1 MKQNFTERINQ
12 DEALDK
18 ILEKIEEQQGCQI
31 KRICRSVNLEGTMHF
46 TAVMVD
52 YTIIEVALKGH
63 VLPMISEP
71 ILEVAIEAF

>member
-1 MKQNFTERINQ
+1 MRQNFIDRIDQ

-18 ILEKIEEQQGCQI
+18 IFEKIEEQQGCKI
-31 KRICRSVNLEGTMHF
+31 KRVCRSANHEGTMHF